1 MMTMMMVVAVVVM
14 IKLKL
19 LGSLYSNN
27 PEAQGAKKR
36 FREGYLRSSKCMQFN
51 HKLK

>member
-1 MMTMMMVVAVVVM
+1 MMMMMVVAVVVM

>member
-1 MMTMMMVVAVVVM
+1 MMMMMMMVMMMMMMVM
-14 IKLKL
+14 IHLKF

-36 FREGYLRSSKCMQFN
+36 VREGYLRSTAGNS
-51 HKLK
+51 